1 MTKRYL
7 VEEVMIDPMVWLS
20 FNDNW
25 IEFNLRYVVD
35 IRERRLTR
43 HRLSGR
49 ILQEFDKV
57 SQRIAIASTTMQI
70 IHPEIPPMNRT
81 TSQ

>member
-1 MTKRYL
+1 
-7 VEEVMIDPMVWLS
+7 MIDPMAWLS

-35 IRERRLTR
+35 IRERRITR

-49 ILQEFDKV
+49 ILGEFDKV
-57 SQRIAIASTTMQI
+57 SHRIAIASTTMQI
-70 IHPEIPPMNRT
+70 IHPEIPAINRT
-81 TSQ
+81 AA